1 MKNHIVLAFSG
12 GLDTSYCLVWL
23 TKVKKVPVHTIVVNT
38 GGFND
43 KEVKQLE
50 EKARM
55 MGAAHHVC
63 IDVLD
68 KYYRDGIRHLI
79 YGNVLRNHTYPL
91 SVSAERVFQARAV
104 AEYAIESDAS
114 GLAHGSTGAGNDQVR
129 FDMIFMTLAPDLPI
143 LTPVRDQRLS
153 RNEEIDFLQKHGID
167 LNWQK
172 ARYSINQGIWGTSI
186 GGVETLTSG
195 QDLPDEAY
203 PTPVTQTGEKTIAI
217 YFNNGQVSSVDGED
231 YKDPVE
237 AIQQLNQSLGSWG
250 IGRDIHVGDTIIGIK
265 GRVAFEAPAALVLIK
280 AHEALE
286 KHVLTKWQ
294 IHWKDQLANWYGQLL
309 HEGNYFDPVMRNI
322 EAFLTN
328 TQTNVTGTVSLRIR
342 PYHFSI
348 TGVES
353 EFDLMS
359 GDSSAYGE
367 LSGAWS
373 GEDVRGFARIM
384 ANQNRIYY
392 QKKKKIS
399 Q

>member
-1 MKNHIVLAFSG
+1 MKKHIVLAFSG

-23 TKVKKVPVHTIVVNT
+23 TKVKQLPVHTVVVNT
-38 GGFND
+38 GGFD
-43 KEVKQLE
+43 EKEVKQLE

-55 MGAAHHVC
+55 MGATQHVC
-63 IDVLD
+63 IDALGD
-68 KYYRDGIRHLI
+68 YYRDGIRHLVF
-79 YGNVLRNHTYPL
+79 GNVLRNHTYPL

-104 AEYAIESDAS
+104 AQYALESGAQ

-129 FDMIFMTLAPDLPI
+129 FDMIFMTLAPDLAI
-143 LTPVRDQRLS
+143 MTPVRDQGLS
-153 RNEEIDFLQKHGID
+153 RNEEIEFLHSHGVD

-172 ARYSINQGIWGTSI
+172 ARYSINQGIWGTSV

-195 QDLPDEAY
+195 QELPDEAY
-203 PTPVTQTGEKTIAI
+203 PTQVTQSGEKTMTIA
-217 YFNNGQVSSVDGED
+217 FQNGEVCAVDGRE
-231 YKDPVE
+231 YPDPVA
-237 AIQQLNQSLGSWG
+237 AIQRLNQDLGAWG

-309 HEGNYFDPVMRNI
+309 HEGNYYDPVMRNI
-322 EAFLTN
+322 ESFLTD
-328 TQTNVTGTVSLRIR
+328 TQSHVSGEVYLKIR
-342 PYHFSI
+342 PYHFNISGI
-348 TGVES
+348 KS

-373 GEDVRGFARIM
+373 GEDVRGFAKIT

-392 QKKKKIS
+392 QKNKK
-399 Q
+399 